1 MTDSLSEGAEAM
13 RPSPSSL
20 VWFNNLQTPFTG
32 TIAKAANLIAI
43 GIGGYGFAHGEPG
56 AKKTLAN
63 CARLNPKRTLASTKS
78 NELACLMAR
87 NRTPTFALNLPH
99 NIPHI
104 RVCLGGLCVSQ
115 DRIKTGPDA

>member
-1 MTDSLSEGAEAM
+1 MKVLKLCGLPLL
-13 RPSPSSL
+13 R
-20 VWFNNLQTPFTG
+20 WFGFNNLQTPFTG

-78 NELACLMAR
+78 IELACLMAR

-104 RVCLGGLCVSQ
+104 RVCLGGL
-115 DRIKTGPDA
+115 